1 MKLLRPCLFTLLCSF
16 AGAQNP
22 AGPSFA
28 KTSSFEIRGI
38 LLDAATLQPIPKA
51 LVGVAPVTNRGN
63 AAEFT
68 TGDDGH
74 FHFSGLQ
81 PGKYTLTAQRRGYLT
96 ESLNQ
101 HEAYSSAV
109 VVGPAI
115 DSSNI
120 VFRLPPE
127 AAISGIVVDEAGEA
141 VRDAQVML
149 FSSGVRGGMGGTR
162 RAGQTTT
169 DDQGTYHF
177 GHLPPGQY
185 LVAVSARVWYAQRPQ
200 PKRQIIRMTLSD
212 GTSTQF
218 TTVGGFAPSQPKAP
232 SADTSPPD
240 EPSNP
245 LDVVYPITFYAGTTE
260 PSEASP
266 IALKQ
271 GEKYVADISLQP
283 VPALHL
289 RFQTGSSGPQQNR
302 FVTLEEKL
310 FDGVSVP
317 IPSETRIDASG
328 DMALVGV
335 PPGHYT
341 ARIVEQGRQQEAA
354 LTEIDA
360 VSSGPVRPSDVNG
373 AQVTVFLQLDPG
385 TERPTQSYFQ
395 LFNMKTRD
403 YFNQAITAK
412 GDIDFKQ
419 PIPPGTYELAIT
431 NGRGEFI
438 RNISAS
444 GAKVFGRTVN
454 IMGTSPVR
462 LKVALGRGMG
472 EVTGTVLRDGKPF
485 AGAMVALVPSSP
497 GDNAII
503 FRRDQSDADG
513 TFTLAGAIPG
523 KYTVVAIENGW
534 DMEWLNPQVLQPYLT
549 KGTSLEVLP
558 DGKYDVKVSLQ

>member
-1 MKLLRPCLFTLLCSF
+1 MKFLRSCLFTLFCAF

-22 AGPSFA
+22 AGHSFA

-51 LVGVAPVTNRGN
+51 LVDIAPVTNRGN

-101 HEAYSSAV
+101 HEGYSSAV
-109 VVGPAI
+109 VVGPAV

-120 VFRLPPE
+120 IFRLPPE
-127 AAISGIVVDEAGEA
+127 AAISGTVLDEAGET

-149 FSSGVRGGMGGTR
+149 FRSGVRGGMGGTR

-169 DDQGTYHF
+169 DDQGAYHF
-177 GHLPPGQY
+177 SHLSPGQY

-212 GTSTQF
+212 GVSTQF
-218 TTVGGFAPSQPKAP
+218 TTIGGFAPSQPKAP
-232 SADTSPPD
+232 GSEASPPN

-245 LDVVYPITFYAGTTE
+245 LDVAYPITFYAGSTE

-271 GEKYVADISLQP
+271 GERYVADISLQP

-289 RFQTGSSGPQQNR
+289 TFQTGSSGPQQNR

-310 FDGVSVP
+310 FDGVSLPVLA
-317 IPSETRIDASG
+317 ETRIDASG
-328 DMALVGV
+328 HMALVGV

-341 ARIVEQGRQQEAA
+341 ARIAEQGRLQEAA
-354 LTEIDA
+354 LTQIDA
-360 VSSGPVRPSDVNG
+360 VSSGPVQPSDVNG
-373 AQVTVFLQLDPG
+373 AQVTVSLQLDPG

-403 YFNQAITAK
+403 YFNQTITEK
-412 GDIDFKQ
+412 GDIEFKQ

-444 GAKVFGRTVN
+444 GAKVFARTVN
-454 IMGTSPVR
+454 ITGTGPLR
-462 LKVALGRGMG
+462 LKVAIGRGMG
-472 EVTGTVLRDGKPF
+472 KVTGTVLRDGKPF

-497 GDNAII
+497 GDNGIL
-503 FRRDQSDADG
+503 FRRDQSDTDG
-513 TFTLAGAIPG
+513 SFMLAGAIPG

-534 DMEWLNPQVLQPYLT
+534 DLEWLKPQVLQPYLA
-549 KGTSLEVLP
+549 KGTPLEVLP
-558 DGKYDVKVSLQ
+558 DGQYDVKVSLQ